1 MSSAINQ
8 LQLLQQNLQNTQI
21 QKQQLQNQLLEID
34 SALQS
39 MHNTE
44 KAYKILG
51 HIMVSIPAEKLS
63 QELQE
68 KKEVFSLRLKNFITQ
83 EEKLKKNLEEL
94 QKEAVKELGT
104 KNGWTVSR
112 NYRAIGSI
120 EGRI

>member
-104 KNGWTVSR
+104 KNG
-112 NYRAIGSI
+112 
-120 EGRI
+120 